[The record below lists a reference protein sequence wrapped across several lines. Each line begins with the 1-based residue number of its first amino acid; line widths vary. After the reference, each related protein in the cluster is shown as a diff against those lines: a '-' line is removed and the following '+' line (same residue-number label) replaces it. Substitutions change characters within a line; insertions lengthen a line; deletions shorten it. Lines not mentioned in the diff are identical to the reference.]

1 MSAHRLIQ
9 LGYLLALVGGL
20 AIAYGGAMMALKNR
34 SYAGGRATS
43 SRAARRWPM
52 PLAAA

>member
-1 MSAHRLIQ
+1 MSAHRLVQ

-34 SYAGGRATS
+34 SYGGPSDVQHGREKVAYAS
-43 SRAARRWPM
+43 AA
-52 PLAAA
+52 